1 MSSISK
7 CDDNDKV
14 IKLENKIS
22 IALSKLSDIDDQF
35 NSKFNEIDSSM
46 SKTIRQLSSI
56 DTLVKESNI
65 KYPDI
70 DAKYDQLTKK
80 YNDLIKTIKSV
91 VLNIEVSNSKLK
103 DNTISKLDKSN
114 QRVASL
120 ELSVND
126 VSNKID
132 DASSELAKMQKTIK
146 LIFSSLNKIEE
157 NYKTKLADIRSKL
170 DKSSKKIPKL
180 DLKIGLLYHNDIDL
194 EEIQIDQSN
203 AVKKLDKKLK
213 EFRDQLQSI

>member
-1 MSSISK
+1 
-7 CDDNDKV
+7 
-14 IKLENKIS
+14 
-22 IALSKLSDIDDQF
+22 
-35 NSKFNEIDSSM
+35 M